1 MSQPV
6 RLSQHERQAISTA
19 IHKHFGENALLLL
32 FGSRTQDHKKG
43 GDIDLFVEAKNKTP
57 AQINTAKIDA
67 LWDIENAIG
76 EQKIDLVVSTGEGQ
90 DLPIY
95 QIAKQTGIPL

>member
-1 MSQPV
+1 M
-6 RLSQHERQAISTA
+6 RLGQNERTAISKA
-19 IHKHFGENALLLL
+19 IHKHFGEDALLLL

-43 GDIDLFVEAKNKTP
+43 GDIDLFVETRNKTP

-90 DLPIY
+90 DLAIY
-95 QIAKQTGIPL
+95 QAAKQTGIPL